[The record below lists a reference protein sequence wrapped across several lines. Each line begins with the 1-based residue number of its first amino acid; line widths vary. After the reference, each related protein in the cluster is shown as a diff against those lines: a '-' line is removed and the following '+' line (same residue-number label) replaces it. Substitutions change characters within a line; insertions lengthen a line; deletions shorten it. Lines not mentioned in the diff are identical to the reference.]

1 MVCRMSFAD
10 PTEGPSIAAIVT
22 PWTPQTA
29 LSELAIAL
37 GKDGYVARAEALP
50 SGYKAH
56 AGELVQ
62 VQAFGIART
71 GLSAIVPVEVGR
83 VFHVARILSGHT
95 TGEVLAGWRRMS
107 GFYPAA
113 KVFWAGRP
121 QWKDGEDPDHEVDYH
136 VPKSQP
142 AELRWPGP
150 ARVPLTARELSEL
163 LLPIVTPIKSVWTAK
178 PLAPGAVFGAW
189 ILRSSPLV

>member
-1 MVCRMSFAD
+1 MSFAD

-29 LSELAIAL
+29 LAELGAGL
-37 GKDGYVARAEALP
+37 GADGYLHRAEPPP
-50 SGYKAH
+50 SGYRPH
-56 AGELVQ
+56 TGELVQ
-62 VQAFGIART
+62 VQAFPIGRS

-83 VFHVARILSGHT
+83 VFHVARLLSAHAK
-95 TGEVLAGWRRMS
+95 GEVLVGWRRMS
-107 GFYPAA
+107 GFYPTA

-150 ARVPLTARELSEL
+150 PRVPLTADELTRL
-163 LLPIVTPIKSVWTAK
+163 LLPVVTPIKSVWTA
-178 PLAPGAVFGAW
+178 PPIAPGAVFGAW
-189 ILRSSPLV
+189 ILRSSALV

>member
-1 MVCRMSFAD
+1 MSFAD

-29 LSELAIAL
+29 LAELGIAL
-37 GKDGYVARAEALP
+37 GKDGYVPRAEPLP
-50 SGYKAH
+50 QGYRPH

-62 VQAFGIART
+62 AQAFGIARS
-71 GLSAIVPVEVGR
+71 GLCAIVPVEVGR
-83 VFHVARILSGHT
+83 VFHVARILSAHAAT
-95 TGEVLAGWRRMS
+95 DVLVGWRRMS
-107 GFYPAA
+107 GFYPTA

-150 ARVPLTARELSEL
+150 ARVPLTASELTEL
-163 LLPIVTPIKSVWTAK
+163 LLPIVTPIKSVWTSK
-178 PLAPGAVFGAW
+178 PIAPGALFGAW
-189 ILRSSPLV
+189 LLRSSALA